1 MPSLTGKPVVFLSS
15 TIYDFVDL
23 RGALKLWLEESG
35 FEVWLSEY
43 NDMEKSPV
51 SGTYDACFDAIHN
64 ADFYILLIGER
75 RGSLYSEDQNVSVT
89 QQEYRV
95 AYQAFT
101 EQGKPI
107 PILFVR
113 RSVKEQID
121 TWVRA
126 ERAGPVP
133 FAGDASFLEAFIQE
147 VIRTPEDKSAVRG
160 LGPYPQANWLRTF
173 HDFRGIIDELRPAL
187 GLKYDVSLHR
197 VLSGIRLELE
207 ATLCSFI
214 GKKQAPGKVL
224 LTDELNNLM
233 NGFPQDERERFK
245 AYLESQEVDL
255 PFPGHLY
262 MKGIVQDISLSMNS
276 RRPIVLNREQRNLL
290 AMYLAGG
297 LVDPA
302 SIWLDSARQALAN
315 GSLLSYDATSKS
327 LQETELSI
335 AVAEAIR
342 EAEMYAG
349 RHRSTDP
356 VRMRTLGA
364 IAQANQEGA
373 SSLSIPWDDAIF
385 LWGMY
390 HAQVNL
396 FRRLASI
403 YAFITERKPSP
414 APEALLPGSPL
425 GHEMEEQIKKEH
437 STQQDIRAWT
447 QVPGFWNL

>member
-23 RGALKLWLEESG
+23 RGALKFWLEESG

-51 SGTYDACFDAIHN
+51 SGTYDACFDAIRN

-95 AYQAFT
+95 AYQAFV
-101 EQGKPI
+101 EKGGPI
-107 PILFVR
+107 PIVFVR

-126 ERAGPVP
+126 ERAGSAP
-133 FAGDASFLEAFIQE
+133 FKGDAAFLEAFVNE
-147 VIRTPEDKSAVRG
+147 VTRSPEDHGAIRG
-160 LGPYPQANWLRTF
+160 LGPYPQANWLRSF

-197 VLSGIRLELE
+197 AISSIRLEIE
-207 ATLCSFI
+207 ATLSSFM
-214 GKKQAPGKVL
+214 GKLQAPGGIL
-224 LTDELNNLM
+224 LTANLRALIKDL
-233 NGFPQDERERFK
+233 PQDMQERLTGYF
-245 AYLESQEVDL
+245 ESQEFDL
-255 PFPGHLY
+255 PFPGHWY
-262 MKGIVQDISLSMNS
+262 MERLVSNISLDVKQ
-276 RRPIVLNREQRNLL
+276 RQPIVLNREQRNRL

-302 SIWLDSARQALAN
+302 GMWLDSAKQALAN
-315 GSLLSYDATSKS
+315 GSLLAYDATTKS
-327 LQETELSI
+327 LQETEFSI

-342 EAEMYAG
+342 EAEMYSSRYGSA
-349 RHRSTDP
+349 DP

-373 SSLSIPWDDAIF
+373 SSLSIPWEDAIF

-414 APEALLPGSPL
+414 APEGLLPGSPL
-425 GHEMEEQIKKEH
+425 GEAMEEQIKKEQ
-437 STQQDIRAWT
+437 STQQEIRAWT
-447 QVPGFWNL
+447 QMPGFWNL